1 MKIAGYV
8 LLLMGLGM
16 TVFTTISYFTR
27 EKIMQIGS
35 VEIRATQPHY
45 IYWSP
50 FIGLAIMVIGA
61 FVILQ
66 ARKKP

>member
-8 LLLMGLGM
+8 LIITGLMLAIYSA
-16 TVFTTISYFTR
+16 FDYFTR
-27 EKIMQIGS
+27 VKIVDVGTIELKS
-35 VEIRATQPHY
+35 QPNY
-45 IYWSP
+45 FIWSP

-66 ARKKP
+66 ARKK